1 MEVPINGAKG
11 YSTPLKLPS
20 IAPWAEEAE
29 RLRSAPVAALVS
41 RYRELFGEPPRT
53 RHRLYLL
60 RRISWWLQ
68 ANQLG
73 GLSQHALDR
82 ALALADDR
90 DLRLSAP
97 PSCRPAPE
105 AVQATRDTRLPL
117 PGVVL
122 KRQFA
127 GKEVEV
133 KVLVEGFEYQGRQFA
148 SLSGVAER
156 ITGTRWNGFV
166 FFKLQR
172 RKHAA

>member
-1 MEVPINGAKG
+1 M
-11 YSTPLKLPS
+11 KLPS
-20 IAPWAEEAE
+20 MAPWAQEAD
-29 RLRSAPVAALVS
+29 RLRNAPVSVLLS

-53 RHRLYLL
+53 RHRLSLL
-60 RRISWWLQ
+60 RRISWRLQ

-97 PSCRPAPE
+97 QSCRPDPE
-105 AVQATRDTRLPL
+105 AVQATRDPRLPL
-117 PGVVL
+117 AGVVL

-133 KVLVEGFEYQGRQFA
+133 KVLVGGFEYQGQKFA

-156 ITGTRWNGFV
+156 TTGTRWNGFV
-166 FFKLQR
+166 FFGLQR
-172 RKHAA
+172 RKHA